1 MSRSQQTQVL
11 NTATANSG
19 ADQTAATKA
28 ATAET
33 GAIGDYSAQLAKYAA
48 ENPFTP
54 GGEYQT
60 SQNQTLA
67 GTADAGSAA
76 ITNQENTIAQR
87 TGQNAASADAVAA
100 EAARANQRDLSSAEG
115 AANDKRIGSE
125 ADYNKGVVGM
135 SEVPAQL
142 DAGMYATSLGGA
154 NSSLN
159 TAESA
164 AQTPSFWDTLGSS
177 FATQLGKT
185 AGGGNLSL
193 TKAL

>member
-1 MSRSQQTQVL
+1 MSRSQQSQVL
-11 NTATANSG
+11 DTATANSG
-19 ADQTAATKA
+19 TDQTAATTA
-28 ATAET
+28 ANAET
-33 GAIGDYSAQLAKYAA
+33 ADIGNYESQLAKYAA
-48 ENPFTP
+48 ENPYTS

-100 EAARANQRDLSSAEG
+100 ESARQNQRDLSSAEG
-115 AANDKRIGSE
+115 GANAQRIGSE
-125 ADYNKGVVGM
+125 AGYNQGVVSA

-142 DAGMYATSLGGA
+142 EAGMYSTSLGGA

-177 FATQLGKT
+177 FASQLGKT